1 MSAQQRSQSRW
12 RYWQA
17 RALEASGDSAAARDC
32 DKRTEKFIA
41 EKKAKIPKYAKD
53 AEKALEGPEGE
64 KLRAAEEKGKAKAR
78 H

>member
-1 MSAQQRSQSRW
+1 MNQNKKIAKNDKDHG
-12 RYWQA
+12 
-17 RALEASGDSAAARDC
+17 EGDYAAARDY

-41 EKKAKIPKYAKD
+41 EKKAEIPKYAKD

-64 KLRAAEEKGKAKAR
+64 KLRDAEEKGKAKAR

>member
-1 MSAQQRSQSRW
+1 MTDSKKIPK
-12 RYWQA
+12 
-17 RALEASGDSAAARDC
+17 GDKVHGEGNYEAARDY

-41 EKKAKIPKYAKD
+41 EKKAEIPKYARN